1 MPAYLFICSNCGVTQ
16 QVVAELQDE
25 PKAPVCGLCELVM
38 DRKYGWGAT
47 RFLGSG
53 WAKNDS

>member
-1 MPAYLFICSNCGVTQ
+1 MPAYLFICPNCGVTQ

-25 PKAPVCGLCELVM
+25 PKPPVCGLCELVM
-38 DRKYGWGAT
+38 ERKFGWGAT

>member
-16 QVVAELQDE
+16 QVVAELQDD